1 MTHAV
6 RQTNQALR
14 EAATRLVEERDDLPP
29 GSVLRCFSASVRAA
43 LLAGCPPTQVAAEA
57 ERLARERLEERPAR
71 RHRPRLHLV
80 EPRVPRPRGAS

>member
-14 EAATRLVEERDDLPP
+14 EAATRLVEERD
-29 GSVLRCFSASVRAA
+29 
-43 LLAGCPPTQVAAEA
+43 
-57 ERLARERLEERPAR
+57 AR